1 MSLPNLDTLDH
12 DHAIRDAAAEVEGD
26 TRGAFLRKTALGGGA
41 LLSSGAI
48 MGLLPEIASAKPSK
62 KRDTDILNFALTLEF
77 LEAAFY
83 KEVLSKNV
91 LTGDVLALTR
101 LVADHEAT
109 HVSALKAAVKNN
121 GGHPVPKPTFD
132 FGNTT
137 GDQTTYLATAYVL
150 ENTGVHAYLGQ
161 ATKLKSKALLKAA
174 ASIVTI
180 EARHASAFAILVGDT
195 PYDVSGNSVSPSGA
209 FDRGFSKKHILRL
222 VGDTKFIVKS

>member
-1 MSLPNLDTLDH
+1 MLPIETLDV
-12 DHAIRDAAAEVEGD
+12 DGAIREADEAAVGD
-26 TRGAFLRKTALGGGA
+26 TRAVFFRKAAVGGGA
-41 LLSSGAI
+41 VLTSGAI
-48 MGLLPEIASAKPSK
+48 MGMLPEIASAKPSK

-83 KEVLSKNV
+83 KEAISKNI

-121 GGHPVPKPTFD
+121 GGRPVPKPEFD
-132 FGNTT
+132 FRDRTD
-137 GDQTTYLATAYVL
+137 DQTKFLATAYEL
-150 ENTGVHAYLGQ
+150 ENTGIHAYLGQ

-209 FDRGFSKKHILRL
+209 FDRGFSKGKILRL
-222 VGDTKFIVKS
+222 LGETEFIQP